1 MSDFLVDL
9 GANPTARK
17 LIKSLGLPLPLPQ
30 PLKRERGAW
39 KARPLMDAK
48 VAVGATPGAELSA
61 AIADALSAAGADP
74 YVLEA
79 LRPAFREAGE
89 THGRP
94 AKPLEA
100 LGETAKLA
108 AVVFDATGI
117 ADVAGLHAVYEFFHP
132 LVGRLAPCA
141 RVLVIGRAESAVSV
155 GSASAEATAAQS
167 ALEGFVRSVAKE
179 IGRNGS
185 TANLISVA
193 RGAEDHLAPVIRFVA
208 SPMSAFVT
216 AQPIRLHD
224 AAKRQGAARLT
235 RSLEGKLALVT
246 GAARG
251 IGEATARTLARE
263 GARVICLD
271 RPGDEAAI
279 SQLARELAGVP
290 LLVDLGAPDAPAT
303 IAEAVRAAS
312 SGAGLDVVVH
322 NAGITRDK
330 TLARMKPEQWDSVLD
345 VNLAAV
351 VRVTAA
357 LEPLLREGGRVIC
370 LSSIAGL
377 AGNVGQS
384 AYAASKAGIVGWV
397 RATSARLAPRGIT
410 VNAIAPGFIETRLT
424 AAIPMAIREVARRLA
439 ALGQGGQPEDVAQAI
454 TFLAT
459 PGAQGL
465 TGSTL
470 RVCGGAFVGA

>member
-9 GANPTARK
+9 GGNPTARK

-48 VAVGATPGAELSA
+48 VAVGATTGAELAST
-61 AIADALSAAGADP
+61 IADALCGAGADP
-74 YVLEA
+74 HVSEA
-79 LRPAFREAGE
+79 LRPAFRDAGE

-94 AKPLEA
+94 AKALEA

-108 AVVFDATGI
+108 AVVFDASGI
-117 ADVAGLHAVYEFFHP
+117 RDVAGLHALYEFFHP

-141 RVLVIGRAESAVSV
+141 RVLVIGRAESAASV
-155 GSASAEATAAQS
+155 VDASAEAVAAQA

-185 TANLISVA
+185 TANLITVA
-193 RGAEDHLAPVIRFVA
+193 RGAEDRLAPVIRFVA
-208 SPMSAFVT
+208 SPLSAFVT

-224 AAKRQGAARLT
+224 AAKGQGAAPFT

-271 RPGDEAAI
+271 RPGDDAAI
-279 SQLARELAGVP
+279 SQLARDLGGVP
-290 LLVDLGAPDAPAT
+290 LLVDLGAADAPT
-303 IAEAVRAAS
+303 VIAEAVRAAS
-312 SGAGLDVVVH
+312 AGGGLDIVVH

-330 TLARMKPEQWDSVLD
+330 TLARMKPEHWDSVLD

-357 LEPLLREGGRVIC
+357 LEPMLREGGRVIC

-470 RVCGGAFVGA
+470 RVCGGSFVGA

>member
-9 GANPTARK
+9 GGNPTARK

-48 VAVGATPGAELSA
+48 VAVGATPGAELSS
-61 AIADALSAAGADP
+61 AIADALCGAGADP
-74 YVLEA
+74 YVLEL
-79 LRPAFREAGE
+79 LRPAFRDAGE

-94 AKPLEA
+94 ANALEA
-100 LGETAKLA
+100 LGETAKLG

-117 ADVAGLHAVYEFFHP
+117 RDVDGLRAVYEFFHP

-141 RVLVIGRAESAVSV
+141 RVLVIGRADSPPSGVS
-155 GSASAEATAAQS
+155 GAEAIAAQA

-185 TANLISVA
+185 TANLITVA
-193 RGAEDHLAPVIRFVA
+193 RGAEDRLGPVIRFVT

-216 AQPIRLHD
+216 AQPIRVHD
-224 AAKRQGAARLT
+224 AAKGPFSSPAT
-235 RSLEGKLALVT
+235 RALEGKLALVT

-271 RPGDEAAI
+271 RPGDDAVI
-279 SQLARELAGVP
+279 SQLARDLGGVP
-290 LLVDLGAPDAPAT
+290 LLVDLAAADAPSA
-303 IAEAVRAAS
+303 IADAVRAAS
-312 SGAGLDVVVH
+312 AGAGLDILVH

-351 VRVTAA
+351 ARVTEA
-357 LEPLLREGGRVIC
+357 LESQLRDGGRVIC

-397 RATSARLAPRGIT
+397 RATSARLAQRGIT

-459 PGAQGL
+459 PGSLGL

>member
-9 GANPTARK
+9 GANPAARK

-30 PLKRERGAW
+30 ALLRERGAW

-48 VAVGATPGAELSA
+48 VVVGAAEGAELA
-61 AIADALSAAGADP
+61 AVIADSLCEAGADP
-74 YVLEA
+74 FVPEA
-79 LRPAFREAGE
+79 LRPAFRDAGE

-94 AKPLEA
+94 ARPIEA
-100 LGETAKLA
+100 LGESTKIA
-108 AVVFDATGI
+108 AAVFDASGVR
-117 ADVAGLHAVYEFFHP
+117 DVLGLRAVYDFFHP
-132 LVGRLAPCA
+132 LISRLATCA
-141 RVLVIGRAESAVSV
+141 RVIVVGRATEAVQT
-155 GSASAEATAAQS
+155 AEAAAAQA

-179 IGRNGS
+179 VGRNGS
-185 TANLISVA
+185 TANLITVGW
-193 RGAEDHLAPVIRFVA
+193 GAEERLPPVLRFVA
-208 SPMSAFVT
+208 SPTSAFVT
-216 AQPIRLHD
+216 AQPFRVTD
-224 AAKRQGAARLT
+224 AARAVGRGPQT
-235 RSLEGKLALVT
+235 RVLERKTVLVT

-263 GARVICLD
+263 GARVVCLD
-271 RPGDEAAI
+271 RPGDDAAI
-279 SQLARELAGVP
+279 SQLAREIGGVP
-290 LLVDLGAPDAPAT
+290 LLVDLAADDAPT
-303 IAEAVRAAS
+303 VIEEALR
-312 SGAGLDVVVH
+312 GLGGLDVVVH

-330 TLARMKPEQWDSVLD
+330 TLARMKPEQWDAVLG

-351 VRVTAA
+351 ARVNAA
-357 LEPLLREGGRVIC
+357 LEPLLREGGRVVC

-424 AAIPMAIREVARRLA
+424 AAIPLAIREAARRLS
-439 ALGQGGQPEDVAQAI
+439 ALGQGGLPEDVAQAI
-454 TFLAT
+454 TFFAT

-465 TGSTL
+465 TGTTL
-470 RVCGGAFVGA
+470 RVCGGALVGA